1 MHKSIHKR
9 HIKLKTNIAFNRL
22 YSIFTYFEKIFTY
35 LELKKSLSF
44 LWKGSQMRANY
55 NIFMIDQ
62 LKIFKMIIS
71 LVTIIILYVLLLGG
85 FSHIVSDVLT
95 VFVLID
101 LFKTFV
107 DYRVHEEVRITYVTN
122 VTILIVMREIAAG
135 LYAQRY
141 DSQFILGLRP
151 RS

>member
-1 MHKSIHKR
+1 
-9 HIKLKTNIAFNRL
+9 
-22 YSIFTYFEKIFTY
+22 
-35 LELKKSLSF
+35 
-44 LWKGSQMRANY
+44 MRANY

>member
-1 MHKSIHKR
+1 MKV
-9 HIKLKTNIAFNRL
+9 
-22 YSIFTYFEKIFTY
+22 
-35 LELKKSLSF
+35 
-44 LWKGSQMRANY
+44 NY

-62 LKIFKMIIS
+62 LKIFKMIIN
-71 LVTIIILYVLLLGG
+71 LVTIIILYILLLALLVGVLNILLNIKSNLFGTLGG
-85 FSHIVSDVLT
+85 SFSHIVSDVLT

-107 DYRVHEEVRITYVTN
+107 DYRAHEEIRLTYVTN

-141 DSQFILGLRP
+141 DSQFILGLSTLLLILGIVRVLAIKYP
-151 RS
+151 SKS

>member
-1 MHKSIHKR
+1 
-9 HIKLKTNIAFNRL
+9 
-22 YSIFTYFEKIFTY
+22 
-35 LELKKSLSF
+35 
-44 LWKGSQMRANY
+44 MRVNY

-71 LVTIIILYVLLLGG
+71 LVTIIILYVLLLALLVGVANILLNIKSILFGTLGGG

-141 DSQFILGLRP
+141 DSQFILGLSTLLLILGIVRVLAIKYP
-151 RS
+151 SKPT

>member
-1 MHKSIHKR
+1 MYCYWH
-9 HIKLKTNIAFNRL
+9 
-22 YSIFTYFEKIFTY
+22 Y
-35 LELKKSLSF
+35 LWEWQISSLISNQF
-44 LWKGSQMRANY
+44 YLGLW
-55 NIFMIDQ
+55 
-62 LKIFKMIIS
+62 
-71 LVTIIILYVLLLGG
+71 GG

-141 DSQFILGLRP
+141 DSQFILGLSTLLLILGIVRVLAIKYP
-151 RS
+151 SKPT